1 MVKLTSI
8 FFSAALVVSVLANP
22 LVGRGLP
29 ELQADFTTI
38 KSQATALEARITR
51 YPNST
56 GSLAD
61 ARAIHTATVNL
72 DNTIKKTTGC
82 VAQSTA
88 AIAGVEDF
96 EPVIIKALRELINKK
111 QSFVRNGS
119 TATVKSDL
127 TSFADNCAKLGGAL
141 VGITHPSKQQQAQAA
156 YGRFETAFDAAI
168 AAYS

>member
-1 MVKLTSI
+1 MT
-8 FFSAALVVSVLANP
+8 
-22 LVGRGLP
+22 
-29 ELQADFTTI
+29 
-38 KSQATALEARITR
+38 
-51 YPNST
+51 
-56 GSLAD
+56 
-61 ARAIHTATVNL
+61 
-72 DNTIKKTTGC
+72 

-141 VGITHPSKQQQAQAA
+141 VGITHVSVDHPCSERC
-156 YGRFETAFDAAI
+156 Y
-168 AAYS
+168 